1 MINARL
7 SENKT
12 LVSSILTSQELE
24 KYGAASN
31 DMEGIVSQLRV
42 TKGAQASLF
51 LHQNPDGSYKGSLR
65 AKGHILNVAEIA
77 SHYQGGGHAMAAGFR
92 VNVDQD
98 PNQVIDDISR
108 MIDEQ
113 LREGGFF
120 K

>member
-1 MINARL
+1 
-7 SENKT
+7 
-12 LVSSILTSQELE
+12 
-24 KYGAASN
+24 
-31 DMEGIVSQLRV
+31 
-42 TKGAQASLF
+42 
-51 LHQNPDGSYKGSLR
+51 
-65 AKGHILNVAEIA
+65 
-77 SHYQGGGHAMAAGFR
+77 MAAGFR